1 MIPIDTLEQ
10 AQKEIETYKELVLLL
25 KEYPNSRL
33 RYSHTVNRWFIEQS
47 PYDTVIDIKYPYGV
61 GDGIKEAIINFKKNL
76 INS

>member
-1 MIPIDTLEQ
+1 MIPLDILEE

-33 RYSHTVNRWFIEQS
+33 RYSQTLHRWFIEQS

-61 GDGIKEAIINFKKNL
+61 GDGIREAIINFKNKL
-76 INS
+76 D